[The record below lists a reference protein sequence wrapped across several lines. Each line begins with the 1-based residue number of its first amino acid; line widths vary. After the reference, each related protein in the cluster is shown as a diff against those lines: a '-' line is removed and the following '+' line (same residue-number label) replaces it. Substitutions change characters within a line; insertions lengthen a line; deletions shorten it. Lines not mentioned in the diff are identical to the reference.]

1 MSNIWSLLSRRH
13 NPAFPLVTY
22 VDAHDG
28 SRTELSGISVA
39 NAAAKIAN
47 ALVMEFDAEPGTRI
61 ALALPWH
68 WQRATWL
75 GGIWASGCTA
85 VVDEDQFTS
94 SDLVVTDERSCSRIL
109 QLGCSDVLAVSLH
122 PFGLPITGEL
132 PDGSRDVTIDVRNQ
146 PDALLVGGQFTDAAA
161 LTIDGKTLSQGQVLD
176 AAEDLATLW
185 SIAHGSRVLVAAA
198 DLNPRSEWI
207 APLAL
212 PLRIDGSVLMT
223 EVFSAELAAGEGV
236 TARSQPP
243 Q

>member
-1 MSNIWSLLSRRH
+1 MSDIWSLLSRRP

-22 VDAHDG
+22 VDAHCG

-47 ALVMEFDAEPGTRI
+47 ALVMEFDAEPGARI

-75 GGIWASGCTA
+75 GGIWASGCIA

-94 SDLVVTDERSCSRIL
+94 CDLVVTDERSCERML
-109 QLGCSDVLAVSLH
+109 ELGCSDVLAVSLH

-132 PDGSRDVTIDVRNQ
+132 PEGSRDVTIDVRNQ
-146 PDALLVGGQFTDAAA
+146 PDALLVGGQFADAAA
-161 LTIDGKTLSQGQVLD
+161 LTSEGNTLSQDQVL
-176 AAEDLATLW
+176 AAADDLATLW
-185 SIAHGSRVLVAAA
+185 NIVHGSRVLVAAT
-198 DLNPRSEWI
+198 DLKTRSEWV

-223 EVFSAELAAGEGV
+223 EVYSADLATAEGA

>member
-1 MSNIWSLLSRRH
+1 MSDIWSLLSRRP

-22 VDAHDG
+22 VDAQGG

-61 ALALPWH
+61 SLALPWH

-94 SDLVVTDERSCSRIL
+94 CDLVVTDERSCERML
-109 QLGCSDVLAVSLH
+109 ELGCSDVLAVSLH

-132 PDGSRDVTIDVRNQ
+132 PEGSRDVTIDVRNQ

-161 LTIDGKTLSQGQVLD
+161 LTSEGNTLSQAQVLA
-176 AAEDLATLW
+176 AAEELAAIW
-185 SIAHGSRVLVAAA
+185 NIAHGSRVLVAAA
-198 DLNPRSEWI
+198 DLNSLSEWI

-223 EVFSAELAAGEGV
+223 EEFSAELARAETA

>member
-1 MSNIWSLLSRRH
+1 MSDIWSLLARRQ

-22 VDAHDG
+22 VDTHDG

-75 GGIWASGCTA
+75 GGIWASGCIA
-85 VVDEDQFTS
+85 VADEDQFTS
-94 SDLVVTDERSCSRIL
+94 CDLVVTDERSCNRVL
-109 QLGCSDVLAVSLH
+109 QLGCNEVLAVSLH
-122 PFGLPITGEL
+122 PFGLPIAGDL

-146 PDALLVGGQFTDAAA
+146 PDALLVGGQFADASA
-161 LTIDGKTLSQGQVLD
+161 LTVDGSTLSQAEVL
-176 AAEDLATLW
+176 AAAKDLAEFW
-185 SIAHGSRVLVAAA
+185 GIAPGSRVLVAATDVNA
-198 DLNPRSEWI
+198 RSEWI

-212 PLRIDGSVLMT
+212 PLQIGGSVLMAHEFFEALAT
-223 EVFSAELAAGEGV
+223 AEGA
-236 TARSQPP
+236 TTRSRPP
-243 Q
+243 L

>member
-1 MSNIWSLLSRRH
+1 MSDIWSLLSRRN

-22 VDAHDG
+22 VNATDG

-61 ALALPWH
+61 AVALPWH

-75 GGIWASGCTA
+75 GGIWASGSIA

-94 SDLVVTDERSCSRIL
+94 CDLVVTDELSCEQVL
-109 QLGCSDVLAVSLH
+109 ELGCSDVLAVSLH

-132 PDGSRDVTIDVRNQ
+132 PAGSRDVTIDVRNQ
-146 PDALLVGGQFTDAAA
+146 PDALLVGGQFADAPA
-161 LTIDGKTLSQGQVLD
+161 LTLDGSTLSQNQVLNE
-176 AAEDLATLW
+176 AEDLAALW
-185 SIAHGSRVLVAAA
+185 NIAQGARVLVAAT
-198 DLNPRSEWI
+198 DLNPRAEWVS
-207 APLAL
+207 PLAL

-223 EVFSAELAAGEGV
+223 EMYSTDLAVAEGA

-243 Q
+243 R

>member
-1 MSNIWSLLSRRH
+1 MSDIWSLLSRRP

-22 VDAHDG
+22 VDAQDG

-47 ALVMEFDAEPGTRI
+47 ALVMEFDAEPGSRV

-85 VVDEDQFTS
+85 VVDANQFTS
-94 SDLVVTDERSCSRIL
+94 CDLVVTDERSCERML
-109 QLGCSDVLAVSLH
+109 ELGCSDVLVVSLH
-122 PFGLPITGEL
+122 PFGLPITSEL
-132 PDGSRDVTIDVRNQ
+132 PDGCRDVTIDVRNQ
-146 PDALLVGGQFTDAAA
+146 PDALLVGGQFADAAA
-161 LTIDGKTLSQGQVLD
+161 LTVEGNTFSQGQVLT
-176 AAEDLATLW
+176 AAEELAAHW
-185 SIAHGSRVLVAAA
+185 GIAQGSRVLVAAA
-198 DLNPRSEWI
+198 DLNSHSEWI

-212 PLRIDGSVLMT
+212 PLRIDGSVLMA
-223 EVFSAELAAGEGV
+223 EVFSAGLAASEGA